1 MLVLQVNTRQQTER
15 VAKKGKNSPA
25 HQLPAA
31 GGTLIQIFQ
40 VIKNEGFGGLYS
52 GLRPSLLGTAASQVA
67 DCDQQLFP
75 LFNCLLFSFLLFL
88 YVFLVEW
95 WVPLQWLNHIY
106 LN

>member
-67 DCDQQLFP
+67 DCDQLFP
-75 LFNCLLFSFLLFL
+75 PFQLPTIFLSTVCICFSG
-88 YVFLVEW
+88 
-95 WVPLQWLNHIY
+95 
-106 LN
+106 